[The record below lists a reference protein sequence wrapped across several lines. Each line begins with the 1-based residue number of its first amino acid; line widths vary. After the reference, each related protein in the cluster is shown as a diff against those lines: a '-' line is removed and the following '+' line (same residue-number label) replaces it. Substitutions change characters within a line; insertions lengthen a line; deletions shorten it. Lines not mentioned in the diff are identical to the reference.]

1 MQRGH
6 IKRVGNC
13 WMLRYNEKVVD
24 PTTGKAEWKST
35 ARKIATYSRQ
45 YQTEASVRPLADEFL
60 APTNAHTTRPES
72 RDTVQDFIE
81 KIYLPHCS
89 AALRPSTCKGYGDLY
104 KLVRPYLNGIR
115 LRDFR
120 TSDADRILQAV
131 ADSKPR
137 AHTTLRNIKNL
148 LSSVFRFAKRTD
160 AVNENPVRDSAIPRG
175 KPAGETHAYTLDEIQ
190 EMLRILDEPARTAVL
205 VAALT
210 GLRHSE
216 IRGLRWTDFNGD
228 ELLVQ
233 RGVWNGHVSE
243 TKTLTSR
250 ATVPVLPIVKQALE
264 EHKARNTG
272 DGYVFHGATGQP
284 LVLANVA
291 RREIIPALERA
302 GLEWHGWHAFRR
314 GLATNLYQLGA
325 PDKTIQAILRHAQVS
340 TTMAYYTKAR
350 PEDSQQAMAKLAA
363 ALLRKSGKRRERTA

>member
-35 ARKIATYSRQ
+35 PRKIATYSRQ

-60 APTNAHTTRPES
+60 LPTNAHTARPES

-81 KIYLPHCS
+81 KIYLPHCQ
-89 AALRPSTCKGYGDLY
+89 ATLRPSTRNGYAVLY
-104 KLVRPYLNGIR
+104 KLVQPYLNGTR

-120 TSDADRILQAV
+120 TSDADRVLQAV

-137 AHTTLRNIKNL
+137 AHTTLRNVKNF

-160 AVNENPVRDSAIPRG
+160 AVNENPVRDAVIPRG
-175 KPAGETHAYTLDEIQ
+175 KAAGETHAYSLDEIQ
-190 EMLRILDEPARTAVL
+190 AMLRILDEPARTAVL

-216 IRGLRWTDFNGD
+216 IRGLRWTDFSGD

-233 RGVWNGHVSE
+233 RAVWNSHVTE

-250 ATVPVLPIVKQALE
+250 
-264 EHKARNTG
+264 
-272 DGYVFHGATGQP
+272 
-284 LVLANVA
+284 
-291 RREIIPALERA
+291 
-302 GLEWHGWHAFRR
+302 
-314 GLATNLYQLGA
+314 
-325 PDKTIQAILRHAQVS
+325 
-340 TTMAYYTKAR
+340 
-350 PEDSQQAMAKLAA
+350 
-363 ALLRKSGKRRERTA
+363 